1 MIAQNAQKLC
11 ETFRMRIKQMVFQ
24 KASEL
29 LESQV
34 QSAMDT
40 LKMANQEL
48 HPGGK
53 GANLANGAVKGD
65 RQRSSGVIMHSEEE
79 EKKTGTRA

>member
-1 MIAQNAQKLC
+1 MDKISFNATLYNGADNVIAQNAQKLC

-34 QSAMDT
+34 
-40 LKMANQEL
+40 E
-48 HPGGK
+48 
-53 GANLANGAVKGD
+53 GAINTMKLA
-65 RQRSSGVIMHSEEE
+65 RMEMPTE
-79 EKKTGTRA
+79 